1 MQSIDT
7 NELIQEIRRHEI
19 NLAKMYKQFARSHPD
34 HGQFWSQLAREEAI
48 HAKWI
53 ESLGRHFEKAK
64 LACQSLN

>member
-1 MQSIDT
+1 
-7 NELIQEIRRHEI
+7 
-19 NLAKMYKQFARSHPD
+19 MYKQFARSHPD